1 MGHLTLT
8 EKNISDLIKTL
19 RQYLI
24 DIHSPLVRDIAKNCN
39 SPASNA
45 AVRPFPEET
54 PSVNGVIE
62 IAADCKDTPIRR
74 GGGNQHLRNEGPPCA
89 AMTDP
94 SRRQIDRT
102 EIRGHPTPTAE
113 VSRKDRLK

>member
-8 EKNISDLIKTL
+8 DKNISDLIKTL

-24 DIHSPLVRDIAKNCN
+24 DIHSPLVRDIGKELQLAGLKRCRETL
-39 SPASNA
+39 PRRNA
-45 AVRPFPEET
+45 ECKW
-54 PSVNGVIE
+54 NDLE

-102 EIRGHPTPTAE
+102 KIRGHPTPTGRCPA
-113 VSRKDRLK
+113 RTG